1 MSQHNSVDP
10 RHLFLHI
17 KVVAKMLLIEP
28 DTLKRALRRHNIR
41 IYHFSKKVPC
51 VKYGDIVVLIE
62 ANAGYTEEEKEA
74 KCQNLRRTLTNLPA

>member
-1 MSQHNSVDP
+1 MLQYTSVDP

-28 DTLKRALRRHNIR
+28 DTLKRALRRQNIR

-51 VKYGDIVVLIE
+51 VRYGDVVALIE
-62 ANAGYTEEEKEA
+62 ANAGYTEEEKKM
-74 KCQNLRRTLTNLPA
+74 KCHNLRRALTNLPA